1 MLNFNVPGPWLAGL
15 KDDAGS
21 VKVSFPHNKK
31 LVYGQNILVAV
42 VYSAES
48 GEEFADYKLHPS
60 DKIQLRFVS
69 GVVKIVM
76 VNTPQAFATT
86 KPFNS

>member
-31 LVYGQNILVAV
+31 LVYG
-42 VYSAES
+42 
-48 GEEFADYKLHPS
+48 
-60 DKIQLRFVS
+60 
-69 GVVKIVM
+69 
-76 VNTPQAFATT
+76 
-86 KPFNS
+86 